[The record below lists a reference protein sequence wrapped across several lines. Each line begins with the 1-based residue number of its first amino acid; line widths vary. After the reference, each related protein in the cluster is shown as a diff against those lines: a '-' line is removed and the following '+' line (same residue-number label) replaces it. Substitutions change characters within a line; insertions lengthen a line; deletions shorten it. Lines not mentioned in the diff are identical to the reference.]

1 MDQSDCI
8 SLQGEQEN
16 KVTFACSGR
25 GLQPSSAL
33 LDDAVFAVHV
43 CFQLTVCIDHGS
55 APHQQPALALRLH
68 GDNKHCLC
76 AQTVDI
82 KPAVQLTIAC
92 D

>member
-68 GDNKHCLC
+68 GDNSN
-76 AQTVDI
+76 
-82 KPAVQLTIAC
+82 IAC
-92 D
+92 VRRQSI